1 MWVSGLSAN
10 TNALDLKNLFEKYGT
25 VFSVKVVTNVRSP
38 ESRYYGLVTMC
49 SSAEVVRC
57 IPHLDRTELHGQQ
70 IRVKRAKRDAL
81 RTGWAATPVT
91 QNK

>member
-1 MWVSGLSAN
+1 M
-10 TNALDLKNLFEKYGT
+10 TMTK
-25 VFSVKVVTNVRSP
+25 VFSVIVVTNVRSP

-81 RTGWAATPVT
+81 KRAATPVT